1 MKRKLKLKSYVLPS
15 LYVCLFIATFCITLA
30 VSNMFLDKET
40 EKTTNAEDLNYVSE
54 TVIEEPQPVINE
66 NEKMLKPYTNE
77 KVSVGKFF
85 YDFKAENTKQE
96 NSITYHNDT
105 YIQNSGIDYILEETF
120 DVVSVLNGT
129 VTSVTTDD
137 LLGNIVEIKHENNY
151 VTVYQSLSTVD
162 VKKGDVITQGQ
173 IIGKSG
179 TNEIDKDMGNHLH
192 FELYI
197 KGQVVDP
204 MLYVDKEI
212 PTVQTTDENKENQSE
227 NKDANQETKTDQN
240 KEE

>member
-30 VSNMFLDKET
+30 VSNMFIGKET
-40 EKTTNAEDLNYVSE
+40 NTESNAEDLNYVSE

-105 YIQNSGIDYILEETF
+105 YIQNSGVDYILEETF

-137 LLGNIVEIKHENNY
+137 LLGNIVEIKHDNNY

-204 MLYVDKEI
+204 ILYVDKEI
-212 PTVQTTDENKENQSE
+212 PTTKTTDEAQTEN
-227 NKDANQETKTDQN
+227 NDTTQETETDQN